1 MFVAADNDDSLEEFT
16 ESLSKFTR
24 YSSLRPLA
32 TLNYA
37 SDIYNTSSIVS
48 RSVTVGCVRVLQT
61 KNIMLVCFMYDQVD
75 THCETFYIKFNI
87 IVVDVQFFVDEKPK
101 H

>member
-1 MFVAADNDDSLEEFT
+1 MTYSILRYSSGVVFFSGEANDSLEEFT

-24 YSSLRPLA
+24 FSGFRSLA

-48 RSVTVGCVRVLQT
+48 RLGTEMCVCVCMSVCVC
-61 KNIMLVCFMYDQVD
+61 VCVCYED
-75 THCETFYIKFNI
+75 I
-87 IVVDVQFFVDEKPK
+87 
-101 H
+101 